1 MKIPLLCVLC
11 LFAGLSWAQTQQVA
25 MRDGV
30 RLATDIYG
38 AEPGVRRSALLL
50 RTPYNKGGA
59 KDTAERF
66 AAAGYLAVVQDTRG
80 AYAAESKYVH
90 YNNDDQDGFDAI
102 EWIVRQPWSDGKVG
116 MWGSSHPGAV
126 QWVLL
131 RRGFSG
137 VAVKGPRAVA
147 RCPTLGSGE

>member
-66 AAAGYLAVVQDTRG
+66 ARG
-80 AYAAESKYVH
+80 RLSGLHA
-90 YNNDDQDGFDAI
+90 NDLH
-102 EWIVRQPWSDGKVG
+102 RL
-116 MWGSSHPGAV
+116 MHGASRV
-126 QWVLL
+126 C
-131 RRGFSG
+131 
-137 VAVKGPRAVA
+137 GPFPNSPALPHA
-147 RCPTLGSGE
+147 R